1 MESDRRSA
9 SAWDMAA
16 FLVVALYLPGV
27 SFLIKALSLSK
38 GPLLAVLI
46 EWSLF
51 ALICIF
57 LRFRGRRLAD
67 IRLTTKGFLIEG
79 LLGVGY
85 MASFWLFIFAVAR
98 LGALV
103 GGIPHIEDILPV
115 GNLDRLF
122 TFRVPRLDLN
132 TAVYIAFALT
142 AGICEET
149 IFRGYLLSES
159 LRLIPMRRPALI
171 VGFLM
176 SSLYFGLLHLPAGPP
191 LFAISTFGGFC
202 CTVAVLWR
210 KNLTSAIVVHI
221 LFNLQALY
229 IG

>member
-9 SAWDMAA
+9 SAWDIAA

-27 SFLIKALSLSK
+27 SFLIKALSVPK

-51 ALICIF
+51 ALICLF

-67 IRLTTKGFLIEG
+67 IWLSPKGFLIEG

-85 MASFWLFIFAVAR
+85 MASFWLFIFAVVR

-103 GGIPHIEDILPV
+103 GGIPHIDEILPV
-115 GNLDRLF
+115 GSLDRLF
-122 TFRVPRLDLN
+122 SFQAPRLDLH

-149 IFRGYLLSES
+149 IFRGYILSES

-171 VGFLM
+171 FGFLM

-210 KNLTSAIVVHI
+210 KNLTSAIVAHI

-229 IG
+229 F